1 MESVF
6 GTVLGLLVRHRWPT
20 LIEGIGM
27 TVLLAGVVVTI
38 HVVHGQR
45 NAAAG
50 EMA

>member
-1 MESVF
+1 METVF

-27 TVLLAGVVVTI
+27 TVLLAGVGVTI
-38 HVVHGQR
+38 QIVHGHR
-45 NAAAG
+45 DSVGA